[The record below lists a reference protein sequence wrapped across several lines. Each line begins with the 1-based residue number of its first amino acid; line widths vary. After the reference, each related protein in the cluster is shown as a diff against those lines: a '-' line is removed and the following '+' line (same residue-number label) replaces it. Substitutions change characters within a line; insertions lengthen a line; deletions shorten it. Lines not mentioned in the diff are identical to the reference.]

1 MVIKVS
7 SSFIQIK
14 FLKCIVAYSQ
24 STLRDYT
31 REYSHV
37 WLFVSGHDAEQ
48 TAQYEAV
55 RKEYLRQQLVKG
67 WHDVGY
73 IPPPEH
79 VVG

>member
-1 MVIKVS
+1 MV
-7 SSFIQIK
+7 
-14 FLKCIVAYSQ
+14 
-24 STLRDYT
+24 R
-31 REYSHV
+31 
-37 WLFVSGHDAEQ
+37 LFVSGHDAEQ

>member
-1 MVIKVS
+1 MEKGWHYEQNVRISHLASEMV
-7 SSFIQIK
+7 
-14 FLKCIVAYSQ
+14 
-24 STLRDYT
+24 R
-31 REYSHV
+31 
-37 WLFVSGHDAEQ
+37 LFVSGHDAEQ